1 MRNTSFL
8 LGLAFITSLFIY
20 CCVPPTEEVIT
31 KIDINLDNGDFQ
43 NLYEFIDRQEVD
55 SILDYTSHKDPAF
68 RYMVANGL
76 ASIQDASAM
85 DSLIKL
91 MDDPI
96 MRVRHTAAYA
106 LGQIGDKRVVTPL
119 LEAFK
124 RKDTLNVDNDLN
136 GAILE
141 SIGKAGDEN
150 LLKSI
155 ATVST
160 YRKTDTLLLL
170 NQARAIYRF
179 GLRGITL
186 PEGTDH
192 MVQVL
197 VDGDYPEKVKEIA
210 AAYLQRNRDLDLTAF
225 TNRLGKA
232 FVDEDNPFVKMRLA
246 SVLGRS
252 GDIDMFSLMDDVLK
266 DKDADYRV
274 KVEILRNLAKFPYIR
289 VVDVIIRE
297 LKNDNLHIAHTAA
310 QHLINHG
317 NASDAAIYKDFI
329 TEDLRYSVK
338 AKIYE
343 AILRNIP
350 TYFTNTKNKIKLEIQ
365 GIMDASDNPYEKAA
379 YLRALGQDPFNYELI
394 SQIGLESQDKVVKS
408 TSVELLGNILS
419 NPNFVKAYRSG
430 TRYHTRQ
437 IVQRLQMA
445 VESGDAGMVAAVGSV
460 LSNESLNLTPLI
472 VDSLAIYKK
481 AMSRLKLP
489 YEIESYNALGEAIA
503 LAEGVPF
510 ERATASYN
518 HPIKWSLYNSFN
530 DSTIAVIKT
539 SKGNITLRLHA
550 NLAPA
555 TVANFITLAQD
566 NYYDNNRVH
575 RVVPN
580 FVIQG
585 GCNRGDG
592 YGGLDY
598 TIRSEFS
605 QQYYD
610 DEGYIGMASAGKDT
624 EGTQWFITH
633 SPTPHLD
640 GRYTIFGKVI
650 DGMDVVHKIQVG
662 DVTHDVIISRM

>member
-1 MRNTSFL
+1 MI
-8 LGLAFITSLFIY
+8 LGLVIATGMIICS
-20 CCVPPTEEVIT
+20 CVPPTEEVIT
-31 KIDINLDNGDFQ
+31 KIDIHLDNSNFQ
-43 NLYEFIDRQEVD
+43 ALYDFIDQQDVD
-55 SILDYTSHKDPAF
+55 SVLAYTSHRDPAY
-68 RYMVANGL
+68 RYMVANGM
-76 ASIQDASAM
+76 ASIQDVSAM
-85 DSLIKL
+85 DSLIRL

-96 MRVRHTAAYA
+96 MKVRSTAAYA

-119 LEAFK
+119 LEAFR
-124 RKDTLNVDNDLN
+124 RKDTLNVDNALN

-141 SIGKAGDEN
+141 AIGKTGEEN

-186 PEGTDH
+186 SEGTDH

-197 VDGDYPEKVKEIA
+197 IDGNYPEVVKEVA
-210 AAYLQRNRDLDLTAF
+210 AAYLQRNRELDLSAYI
-225 TNRLGKA
+225 NRLGKV
-232 FVDEDNPFVKMRLA
+232 FIEEDNTFVKMRLA

-252 GDIDMFSLMDDVLK
+252 GDMDMFSLLDEALR
-266 DKDADYRV
+266 DKEEDYRV
-274 KVEILRNLAKFPYIR
+274 KVEILRSLDKYPYIR
-289 VVDVIIRE
+289 VVDIVVRE
-297 LKNDNLHIAHTAA
+297 LENENLHIAHTAA
-310 QHLINHG
+310 QYLVDYG
-317 NASDAAIYKDFI
+317 NPSDAAIYKDFI
-329 TEDLRYSVK
+329 KEGLRYSVK

-350 TYFTNTKNKIKLEIQ
+350 TYFTNTKNKIKAEIL
-365 GIMDASDNPYEKAA
+365 GLMDASDNPYEKAA

-394 SQIGLESQDKVVKS
+394 SQIGLESEDKVVKS

-430 TRYHTRQ
+430 SRYHTRQ
-437 IVQRLQMA
+437 IVQKLQMA

-460 LSNESLNLTPLI
+460 LSKETLNLTPLI
-472 VDSLAIYKK
+472 VDSIQVYK
-481 AMSRLKLP
+481 AALSRLKLP

-510 ERATASYN
+510 ERAVASYN

-550 NLAPA
+550 NKAPA
-555 TVANFITLAQD
+555 TVANFIALAQD

-662 DVTHDVIISRM
+662 DITHDVIISRM